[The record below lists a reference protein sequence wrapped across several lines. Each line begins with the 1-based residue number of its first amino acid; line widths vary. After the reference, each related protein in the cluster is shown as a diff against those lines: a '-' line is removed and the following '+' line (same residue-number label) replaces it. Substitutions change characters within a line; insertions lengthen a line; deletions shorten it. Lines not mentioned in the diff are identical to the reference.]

1 MRDLLQKKLFIFVGI
16 ILCLIVLLS
25 WNFHKQN
32 QTNNALPTPTS
43 IEHSPFVEE
52 QEVEQEEDEKKRLT
66 VDVKGAVR
74 IPGVYEL
81 EEGNRVLQAVEKAG
95 GFTEEADQSR
105 INLAELIY
113 DSMMI
118 VIPKQGEV
126 EAGIVPSMKDTKIR
140 INYADLNE
148 LEQLPGIGPS
158 KAQAIMDYRTQ
169 FGPFQKEEDLL
180 KVKGIGEKT
189 LEQLREYIRIP

>member
-1 MRDLLQKKLFIFVGI
+1 MTDLTKKKLFIFVGI
-16 ILCLIVLLS
+16 IFCLMVLLS
-25 WNFHKQN
+25 WNFYKQN
-32 QTNNALPTPTS
+32 QANNVIPTATS
-43 IEHSPFVEE
+43 LESSPFVEE
-52 QEVEQEEDEKKRLT
+52 QEGEQEIEEKKPFT

-81 EEGNRVLQAVEKAG
+81 EEGNRVLQAIEKAG

-126 EAGIVPSMKDTKIR
+126 EAGIVPYIKDSKIR

-158 KAQAIMDYRTQ
+158 KAQAILDYRTQ

-180 KVKGIGEKT
+180 NVKGIGEKT
-189 LEQLREYIRIP
+189 VEQLREYIRIP